1 MLCFLGVWISG
12 LAYPWSCYLHMA
24 GVRVLE
30 IAHDMYEYF
39 PLNHKNNVKVKCE
52 YFIFLL
58 FKKKSVLFVE
68 LGKPT

>member
-1 MLCFLGVWISG
+1 
-12 LAYPWSCYLHMA
+12 MA